1 MRKFVVAFC
10 CLLATTGW
18 AQEEDLLGLIEEE
31 QPEKEFEQASF
42 KTTRIVNAHSIE
54 NTHSGVLDFK
64 ISHRFGMINTGAY
77 EFFGLD
83 QATIRLG
90 LDYGISERLMVGIG
104 RSSWNKTID
113 GFAKYKILRQTTKAS
128 QKQMPISLTWFSGMY
143 VNTLKW
149 ADPDRDNKESS
160 RLDYAH
166 QLLIARKFSEG
177 FTAQL
182 MPSLVHRNL
191 VPTKD
196 ENNDVFA
203 IGAAVRQKVTKRVSV
218 NAEYFYVLPDQIPDT
233 YENSL
238 SLGVDIETGGHVF
251 QLHITNSTP
260 MTENGYIPQT
270 TGDFFDG
277 DIHFGFNV
285 SRVFTIVKPKEFR
298 DP

>member
-1 MRKFVVAFC
+1 MRKLITAVC
-10 CLLATTGW
+10 CLLASTTW

-31 QPEKEFEQASF
+31 QPAKEFEQASF
-42 KTTRIVNAHSIE
+42 KTTKIINAHSIE
-54 NTHSGVLDFK
+54 NTHTGVLDFK

-90 LDYGISERLMVGIG
+90 LDYGITERLMVGVG
-104 RSSWNKTID
+104 RSSWNKTYD
-113 GFAKYKILRQTTKAS
+113 GFVKFRVLRQTTKDS
-128 QKQMPISLTWFSGMY
+128 QKQMPVSVTWFSGMY

-149 ADPDRDNKESS
+149 ADPDRDNKETS

-177 FTAQL
+177 ITLQL
-182 MPSLVHRNL
+182 MPSMVHRNL
-191 VPTKD
+191 VETK
-196 ENNDVFA
+196 EEKNDVFA
-203 IGAAVRQKVTKRVSV
+203 MGAAGRVKVSKRIAI
-218 NAEYFYVLPDQIPDT
+218 NAEYFYVLPDQILDS

-238 SLGVDIETGGHVF
+238 SIGVDIETGGHVF
-251 QLHITNSTP
+251 QLHLTNSTP

-270 TGDFFDG
+270 TGNFFDG